1 MTKLRDRMMGELQLR
16 NYSEHTIY
24 SYIGAVERFAR
35 HFGKSP
41 TELGADHVKQFLL
54 FLKNEKKVV
63 WQTVQANRAALRF
76 LYVSVLKQKW
86 FEEEIP
92 PPIRRPILPTVLS
105 AQEITRMLG
114 PHHKPEA
121 LDNHCALL
129 RHRTASERTE
139 DAQVEDIEGERKVLH
154 VRKGKGLVPRDI
166 GLSDPLLERLRV
178 YWRWRKPKHWLFP
191 SKQRAGSCDGRQ
203 INSSC
208 MSICCPSCRHSQ
220 KSQPSRFSTQLRHTY
235 ARSRG
240 RSADHPVLLGHR
252 DIQTT
257 ARYLR
262 VSAHRIHA
270 AVSSTLFRSSPSRLQ
285 RITAGRSD
293 RTSA

>member
-41 TELGADHVKQFLL
+41 AELGADHVKQFLL

-92 PPIRRPILPTVLS
+92 PPIRRPTLPTVLS
-105 AQEITRMLG
+105 AEEITRMLDLTTNLK
-114 PHHKPEA
+114 HWTIIA
-121 LDNHCALL
+121 LFYGTGL
-129 RHRTASERTE
+129 RASELKMLK
-139 DAQVEDIEGERKVLH
+139 VEDIEGERKVLH

-166 GLSDPLLERLRV
+166 GLSDPLLERLRI
-178 YWRWRKPKHWLFP
+178 YWRWRKPKNWLFP
-191 SKQRAGSCDGRQ
+191 SKQRPDHAMDDKSIRVVCRSAARRAGIRKRVS
-203 INSSC
+203 
-208 MSICCPSCRHSQ
+208 PHVFRHSYA
-220 KSQPSRFSTQLRHTY
+220 THMLEAGADLRTIQ
-235 ARSRG
+235 
-240 RSADHPVLLGHR
+240 VLLGHR

-270 AVSSTLFRSSPSRLQ
+270 APCPFDALQ
-285 RITAGRSD
+285 VKPIWTSKDNGRQK
-293 RTSA
+293 

>member
-92 PPIRRPILPTVLS
+92 PPIRRPTLPTVLS
-105 AQEITRMLG
+105 AEEITRMLDLTTNLK
-114 PHHKPEA
+114 HWTIIA
-121 LDNHCALL
+121 LFYGTGL
-129 RHRTASERTE
+129 RASELKMLK
-139 DAQVEDIEGERKVLH
+139 VEDIEGERKVLH
-154 VRKGKGLVPRDI
+154 VCKGKGLVPRDI
-166 GLSDPLLERLRV
+166 GLSDPLLERLRI

-191 SKQRAGSCDGRQ
+191 SKQRPDHAMDDKSIRAVCRSAARRAGIRKRVS
-203 INSSC
+203 
-208 MSICCPSCRHSQ
+208 PHVFRHSYATHMLEAGADL
-220 KSQPSRFSTQLRHTY
+220 RTIQL
-235 ARSRG
+235 
-240 RSADHPVLLGHR
+240 LLGHSDLR
-252 DIQTT
+252 ETMIYIHLSKRHMGAT
-257 ARYLR
+257 ASPLDAL
-262 VSAHRIHA
+262 SLA
-270 AVSSTLFRSSPSRLQ
+270 AK
-285 RITAGRSD
+285 
-293 RTSA
+293 